1 MPTRQISDA
10 KGVWGNTAQAE
21 QISLEVINNAAT
33 TLTQGDVV
41 VIDATGTLVTTTTSA
56 GALATIGVITT
67 TGDAAVDAT
76 PIAIGAPCKVVTG
89 GVARIQIGSGTVA
102 AGDILTST
110 TTAKRAVTNNSATL
124 GTAIAIALEASTAKD
139 ANNCIRAIIGKM

>member
-1 MPTRQISDA
+1 MPTRQISNPG
-10 KGVWGNTAQAE
+10 GVWGETAQAE
-21 QISLEVINNAAT
+21 QITLEVINNSAG

-41 VIDATGTLVTTTTSA
+41 VIDATGTLITTTTTA
-56 GALATIGVITT
+56 GALNTIGVVTT
-67 TGDAAVDAT
+67 TGDASVDAT

-89 GVARIQIGSGTVA
+89 GVARVQIAAATVA
-102 AGDILTST
+102 ALDILTST